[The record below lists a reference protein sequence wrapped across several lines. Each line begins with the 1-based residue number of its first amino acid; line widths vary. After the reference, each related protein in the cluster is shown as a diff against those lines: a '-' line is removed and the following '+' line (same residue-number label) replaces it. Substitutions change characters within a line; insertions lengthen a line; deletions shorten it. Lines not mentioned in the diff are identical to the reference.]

1 MRFQRPLL
9 HAADRIAGALGT
21 LDRPFDAEKLL
32 ALARRAQGLPGFDA
46 QAVTEPLQILL
57 RSYEREANL
66 SLVGRFAARWD
77 VSRFLSNLM
86 RLDQEE
92 RRRPEVAT
100 AAIEGPIFVTGLPRS
115 GTTFLH
121 RLLAE
126 DPAHRV
132 PRVWEAI
139 YPYPDP
145 AASVDGHDP
154 RPERVSR
161 QLRAFVRLAPE
172 FPSLHPIASDT
183 PQECTEITAH
193 VFRSLRFDTTH
204 DVPSYRRWLDQEGHR
219 DAYRFHKRFLQHLQ
233 AQERQVERQVER
245 QATPRRWV
253 LKAPEHVLALD
264 SVRFVYPDAHLVLV
278 HRDPLKVLPSVA
290 RLTEVIRAPF
300 TRRLDRAAI
309 GLQVTEHWLQGA
321 ACMIAA
327 SRPPY
332 PAGRVVHVHY
342 RALVAQPVETVAHV
356 YRQLGLDFS
365 AAARERVARLAA
377 REPRG
382 GYGQNRYSFED
393 YALDPAS
400 ERERFRSYVEHF
412 DVDPE
417 AGSLPQ
423 AGPPARA
430 ARVGG
435 DALTA

>member
-1 MRFQRPLL
+1 MRIQRSLL
-9 HAADRIAGALGT
+9 HAADRITGALRM
-21 LDRPFDAEKLL
+21 LDRPFDIEKLL
-32 ALARRAQGLPGFDA
+32 ALASRTQALPGFDA
-46 QAVTEPLQILL
+46 QTITEPLQILL

-77 VSRFLSNLM
+77 SIRFLSNLM

-92 RRRPEVAT
+92 RRRPEI
-100 AAIEGPIFVTGLPRS
+100 AAAPIAGPIFVTGLPRS

-132 PRVWEAI
+132 PRIWETI
-139 YPYPDP
+139 YPYPDQ
-145 AASVDGHDP
+145 ASPVVGHDP
-154 RPERVSR
+154 RPERVAR

-233 AQERQVERQVER
+233 AQDRHAERR
-245 QATPRRWV
+245 APPRRWV

-264 SVRFVYPDAHLVLV
+264 SVRAVYPDAHLVFV

-300 TRRLDRAAI
+300 TRRLDRVAI
-309 GLQVTEHWLQGA
+309 GRQVTEHWLQGA
-321 ACMIAA
+321 ECMIAA
-327 SRPPY
+327 SQPPY
-332 PAGRVVHVHY
+332 RAGRIVHVHH
-342 RALVAQPVETVAHV
+342 RALVAQPLETVAHV
-356 YRQLGLDFS
+356 YRQLGLEFS
-365 AAARERVARLAA
+365 AAAREQVARLAV

-393 YALDPAS
+393 YALDPAF
-400 ERERFRSYVEHF
+400 EQERFRPYVEHF
-412 DVDPE
+412 DVEPE
-417 AGSLPQ
+417 SGFLPRAG
-423 AGPPARA
+423 APARA

>member
-1 MRFQRPLL
+1 MRIQRSLL
-9 HAADRIAGALGT
+9 HTADRVAGALGM
-21 LDRPFDAEKLL
+21 LDRPFDVEKLL
-32 ALARRAQGLPGFDA
+32 ALASRAQGLPGFDA
-46 QAVTEPLQILL
+46 QVVTEPLQVLL

-77 VSRFLSNLM
+77 VTRFLSNLM
-86 RLDQEE
+86 RLNQEE
-92 RRRPEVAT
+92 RRRPEIAAT
-100 AAIEGPIFVTGLPRS
+100 PIEGPIFVTGLPRS

-139 YPYPDP
+139 YPYPDQ
-145 AASVDGHDP
+145 ASPVGRDP

-233 AQERQVERQVER
+233 AQERQ
-245 QATPRRWV
+245 APPRRWV

-264 SVRFVYPDAHLVLV
+264 SVRAVYPDAHLVFV

-300 TRRLDRAAI
+300 TRRLDRVAI
-309 GLQVTEHWLQGA
+309 GRQVTEHWLRGA
-321 ACMIAA
+321 ECMIAA
-327 SRPPY
+327 SRPPH
-332 PAGRVVHVHY
+332 PAGRIVHVHY
-342 RALVAQPVETVAHV
+342 RALVARPLDTVAGV
-356 YRQLGLDFS
+356 YRQLGLEFS
-365 AAARERVARLAA
+365 AAARERVARLAG

-382 GYGQNRYSFED
+382 GYGHNRYSFED
-393 YALDPAS
+393 YALDPAI
-400 ERERFRSYVEHF
+400 ERERFRPYVEHF
-412 DVDPE
+412 DVEPE
-417 AGSLPQ
+417 AGPLPQ
-423 AGPPARA
+423 AGAPAWA

>member
-1 MRFQRPLL
+1 MRTQRFLL
-9 HAADRIAGALGT
+9 HTADRITGALGM
-21 LDRPFDAEKLL
+21 LDKPFDVERLL
-32 ALARRAQGLPGFDA
+32 ALASRAQDLPGFDTPMIA
-46 QAVTEPLQILL
+46 EPLQILL

-77 VSRFLSNLM
+77 VIRFLSNLT
-86 RLDQEE
+86 RLDHEE
-92 RRRPEVAT
+92 RRRPEIT
-100 AAIEGPIFVTGLPRS
+100 AAQIEGPIFVTGLPRS

-145 AASVDGHDP
+145 ASSAGYDP
-154 RPERVSR
+154 RPERVAR

-172 FPSLHPIASDT
+172 FPSLHPITSDA

-233 AQERQVERQVER
+233 AQEHQVERW
-245 QATPRRWV
+245 APPRRWV

-264 SVRFVYPDAHLVLV
+264 SVRAVYPDAHLVFV

-300 TRRLDRAAI
+300 TRRLDRVAI
-309 GLQVTEHWLQGA
+309 GRQVTEHWLQGA

-332 PAGRVVHVHY
+332 AAGQIVHVHY
-342 RALVAQPVETVAHV
+342 RALVAQPLEMVAHV
-356 YRQLGLDFS
+356 YRQLGFEFS
-365 AAARERVARLAA
+365 AAARERVTRLAA

-382 GYGQNRYSFED
+382 GYGQNRYSFDD
-393 YALDPAS
+393 YALDPAI
-400 ERERFRSYVEHF
+400 EAERFRPYVEHF
-412 DVDPE
+412 GVEPE
-417 AGSLPQ
+417 SGLLPHT
-423 AGPPARA
+423 AAPARA